1 MSAADLVV
9 IALATAGGAF
19 VKSVTGMGYPLF
31 AVPVASLFMPVT
43 DAVVVVSAPNVV
55 LNGAL
60 CWNARRGRRDS
71 RDLPTL
77 LVAGALGAVPGTL
90 ALVELPEEP
99 ILVALAVTIVAYVV
113 RMTTGP
119 ELTLD
124 PDTTR
129 RWGPVVAGVAGL
141 FQGAIGVSGPI
152 VASWIHAYRLP
163 RDAFV
168 FSITAM
174 FLVSGATQ
182 VGVLAARGEYDA
194 GRLAA
199 AALALVISLAVMPL
213 GTRTRDRLAH
223 RGFDRAVLAVLA
235 ASALALVVRAVG

>member
-1 MSAADLVV
+1 MSTGDLVV

-43 DAVVVVSAPNVV
+43 DAVVIVSAPNVV

-60 CWNARRGRRDS
+60 CWQARAGRHDS
-71 RDLPTL
+71 RDLPVL
-77 LVAGALGAVPGTL
+77 LAAGALGAVPGTL

-99 ILVALAVTIVAYVV
+99 ILVALAVTIVAYVA
-113 RMTTGP
+113 RMWTSP
-119 ELTLD
+119 EVALD
-124 PDTTR
+124 PGTTR
-129 RWGPVVAGVAGL
+129 RWGPLVAGIAGV

-174 FLVSGATQ
+174 FFVSGSAQ
-182 VGVLAARGEYDA
+182 VGVLVARGAYDT
-194 GRLAA
+194 GRTV
-199 AALALVISLAVMPL
+199 AALGALAVSLAVMPL
-213 GTRTRDRLAH
+213 GTRARGRLA
-223 RGFDRAVLAVLA
+223 RVGFDRAVLAVLA
-235 ASALALVVRAVG
+235 ASALALVLRALR